1 MKFQWKQNGMALTCA
16 LLWGTAFV
24 AQDLCADLSPFWF
37 NALRSMIAVGVLG
50 VFLLCRRKIQIK
62 KGTYQKQNPKM
73 LWLGGLVCGLVLSLA
88 SNLQQFGI
96 SAGSGAGKA
105 GFLTATYVV
114 IVPLIAMIFG
124 KKNTLTVWISVVLT
138 LVGLYLLCV
147 KGDFTI
153 APADLYLVACSV
165 AFALQVIAVDW
176 FIQKVDGIAL
186 SWVQFVFMTL
196 FSGVFAL
203 LFGGPLPVARL
214 GEWVMPLLYIGIFSN
229 SVAYTLQNL
238 AQKDANPTVVSLIFS
253 LESVF
258 SVGAGALLLQERLQ
272 LREYVG
278 CVLMMGAVVLSQIP
292 SFPRKKKSS
301 PVG

>member
-16 LLWGTAFV
+16 FLWGTAFV
-24 AQDLCADLSPFWF
+24 AQDLCSDLSPFLF
-37 NALRSMIAVGVLG
+37 NALRSTIAVGVLG
-50 VFLLCRRKIQIK
+50 LFLLLRRKVQQK
-62 KGTYQKQNPKM
+62 KGTYRKQNRKL
-73 LWLGGLVCGLVLSLA
+73 LWLGGLISGLLLALA

-114 IVPLIAMIFG
+114 LVPLIGILFG
-124 KKNTLTVWISVVLT
+124 KKNSFTVWISVGLT

-147 KGDFTI
+147 KGDFSI

-176 FIQKVDGIAL
+176 FVQKVDGIAL
-186 SWVQFVFMTL
+186 SWVQFLFMAL
-196 FSGVFAL
+196 FSGIFAAF
-203 LFGGPLPVARL
+203 FGGSFSWDGM
-214 GEWVMPLLYIGIFSN
+214 GEWILPLLYIAIFSN
-229 SVAYTLQNL
+229 CVAYTLQNL

-258 SVGAGALLLQERLQ
+258 SVVAGTLLLQETL
-272 LREYVG
+272 LPREY
-278 CVLMMGAVVLSQIP
+278 LGAC
-292 SFPRKKKSS
+292 
-301 PVG
+301 

>member
-16 LLWGTAFV
+16 FLWGTAFV
-24 AQDLCADLSPFWF
+24 AQDLCSDLSPFLF
-37 NALRSMIAVGVLG
+37 NALRSAIAVGVLG
-50 VFLLCRRKIQIK
+50 LFLLLRRKVQQK
-62 KGTYQKQNPKM
+62 KGTYRKQNRKL
-73 LWLGGLVCGLVLSLA
+73 LWLGGLISGLLLALA

-114 IVPLIAMIFG
+114 LVPLIGILFG
-124 KKNTLTVWISVVLT
+124 KKNSFTVWISVGLT

-147 KGDFTI
+147 KGDFSI

-176 FIQKVDGIAL
+176 FVQKVDGIAL
-186 SWVQFVFMTL
+186 SWVQFLFMAL
-196 FSGVFAL
+196 FSGIFAAF
-203 LFGGPLPVARL
+203 FGGSFSWDGM
-214 GEWVMPLLYIGIFSN
+214 GEWILPLLYIAIFSN
-229 SVAYTLQNL
+229 CVAYTLQNL

-258 SVGAGALLLQERLQ
+258 SVVAGALLLQETL
-272 LREYVG
+272 LPREYLG
-278 CVLMMGAVVLSQIP
+278 CVLMMGAVILSQIP
-292 SFPRKKKSS
+292 LPVGKKKGS
-301 PVG
+301 